1 MNKKHTPEQE
11 FGSLGDAFFS
21 DTLKIIDDIQMLRDR
36 IVSVQGARTVENTVR
51 LMAEIDILLD
61 AGLNYAELMQSV
73 HPNEGMRK
81 AAEVGH
87 QKLAKV
93 ASNLEL
99 DRELYDAFDALE
111 KTLDEPDAILR
122 RYLTHTL
129 RDFRRAGVDRDE
141 ATRDRIRH
149 INERLVLLAQ
159 EFNRNIRNDTR
170 FVTTRSVDDLQG
182 LPEDYI
188 AAHSA
193 NENGEIKIT
202 TDYPDFVPVMSYARS
217 SELRRSLFYEYTNRA
232 YPANEK
238 VLKKILTARHELAGL
253 VGHDSFASFAADN
266 KMIGSAEAI
275 ADFIERIAAIAEPR
289 SKRDYGTLLDRKRR
303 DYPDA
308 EGVEDF
314 EKSYYSEL
322 VRSENLHFD
331 SQEMRPYLDYQ
342 RVKEGVLAVTSGLF
356 DLEFRR
362 VAETAWHES
371 VEIYDVFAEDCCM
384 GRFYLDM
391 HPRESKYK
399 HAAMFPIVSGVS
411 GVQLPKAALVCNLPE
426 PVNGAPALLEHG
438 DVVTLFHELG
448 HLLHHILGGRQPFV
462 RFSGVATEWDFVEVP
477 SQLLEEWAYSYDTL
491 KQFAVHFETGEVI
504 PEEMVARMNRARRFG
519 RGSRVSQQMFYA
531 ALSYRFHIRDPDGLN
546 LTEVLRELQ
555 ERYSPYSHMEGT
567 HLHASFGHLEGYS
580 ALYYTYMWSLV
591 IARDLFEPF
600 AEADMFD
607 TALAVKYRNTV
618 LEPGGSEDAAVLI
631 RNFVDRDYDFA
642 AFEKWVNE

>member
-1 MNKKHTPEQE
+1 MNEKHTLQQE
-11 FGSLGDAFFS
+11 FGTLGDAFFS

-36 IVSVQGARTVENTVR
+36 IVSVEGARTVDNTVR
-51 LMAEIDILLD
+51 IMAEIDILLD

-73 HPNEGMRK
+73 HPDEGMRK

-99 DRELYDAFDALE
+99 DRELYDSFDALE
-111 KTLDEPDAILR
+111 RELEEPDAILK

-141 ATRDRIRH
+141 AIRDRIRE
-149 INERLVLLAQ
+149 INEALVLFAQ

-170 FVTTRSVDDLQG
+170 FVTTRSADDLLG
-182 LPEDYI
+182 LPADYI
-188 AAHSA
+188 AAHSPD
-193 NENGEIKIT
+193 EHGDIRIT

-217 SELRRSLFYEYTNRA
+217 SALRRKLFYEYTNRA
-232 YPANEK
+232 YPANET
-238 VLKKILTARHELAGL
+238 VLKKILAARHELAGL
-253 VGHDSFASFAADN
+253 VGHESFASFAAAN

-275 ADFIERIAAIAEPR
+275 SEFIERIAGIADER
-289 SKRDYGTLLDRKRR
+289 SKRDYGTLLVRKRR
-303 DYPDA
+303 DDPDA

-314 EKSYYSEL
+314 EKSYYAEL
-322 VRSENLHFD
+322 VRSESLHFD

-342 RVKEGVLAVTSGLF
+342 RVKEGVLTVTSGLF

-362 VAETAWHES
+362 VDETAWHES
-371 VEIYDVFAEDCCM
+371 VEIYDVYADDRCV

-411 GVQLPKAALVCNLPE
+411 GAQLPKAALVCNLPE
-426 PVNGAPALLEHG
+426 PVNGASALLEHG
-438 DVVTLFHELG
+438 DVVTLFHEFG
-448 HLLHHILGGRQPFV
+448 HLLHHILGGQQPYV

-504 PEEMVARMNRARRFG
+504 PEEMVTRMNRARRFG
-519 RGSRVSQQMFYA
+519 RGSRVAQQMFYA
-531 ALSYRFHIRDPDGLN
+531 ALSYRYHVQDPGDLN
-546 LTEVLRELQ
+546 LTDVLHEIQ
-555 ERYSPYSHMEGT
+555 ERYSPYPHMEGT
-567 HLHASFGHLEGYS
+567 HLHAGFGHLEGYS

-591 IARDLFEPF
+591 IARDLFEQF
-600 AEADMFD
+600 EQADLFD
-607 TALAVKYRNTV
+607 TGLAVKYRNSV
-618 LEPGGSEDAAVLI
+618 LEPGGSADAAVLI
-631 RNFVDRDYDFA
+631 RNFVGRDYDFT
-642 AFEKWVNE
+642 AFEKWVNA